1 MIKVKIINT
10 LSVDKHFKCI
20 LPFRRMDI
28 LSVLNNTWGADMGKT
43 GVSSF
48 LRRYRSKHGL
58 SREALAE
65 KLDISDSYLAALEL
79 GTRKPSYDTLL
90 KIVNTLEVSVDSVIG
105 TDGYVGKLEEKSE
118 ISIALNKLYQIL

>member
-1 MIKVKIINT
+1 M
-10 LSVDKHFKCI
+10 
-20 LPFRRMDI
+20 
-28 LSVLNNTWGADMGKT
+28 
-43 GVSSF
+43 
-48 LRRYRSKHGL
+48 RRYRSKHGL

-90 KIVNTLEVSVDSVIG
+90 KIVNTLEVSADSVIG

-118 ISIALNKLYQIL
+118 ISIALDKLDPPVRKYVLAALKLILDHFSK

>member
-1 MIKVKIINT
+1 
-10 LSVDKHFKCI
+10 
-20 LPFRRMDI
+20 MDI

-90 KIVNTLEVSVDSVIG
+90 KIVNTLEVSADSVIG

-118 ISIALNKLYQIL
+118 ISIALDKLDPPVRKYVLAALKLILDHFSK

>member
-1 MIKVKIINT
+1 
-10 LSVDKHFKCI
+10 
-20 LPFRRMDI
+20 MDI

-65 KLDISDSYLAALEL
+65 KLDISDSYYGADL
-79 GTRKPSYDTLL
+79 
-90 KIVNTLEVSVDSVIG
+90 
-105 TDGYVGKLEEKSE
+105 
-118 ISIALNKLYQIL
+118 

>member
-1 MIKVKIINT
+1 
-10 LSVDKHFKCI
+10 
-20 LPFRRMDI
+20 MDI

-90 KIVNTLEVSVDSVIG
+90 KIVNTLEVSADSVIG
-105 TDGYVGKLEEKSE
+105 TEGYVGKLEEKSE
-118 ISIALNKLYQIL
+118 ISIALDKLDPPVRKYALAALKLILDHFSK

>member
-1 MIKVKIINT
+1 
-10 LSVDKHFKCI
+10 
-20 LPFRRMDI
+20 MDI

-90 KIVNTLEVSVDSVIG
+90 KIVLAPGAHSQFGS
-105 TDGYVGKLEEKSE
+105 GKNSQFKPER
-118 ISIALNKLYQIL
+118 

>member
-1 MIKVKIINT
+1 
-10 LSVDKHFKCI
+10 
-20 LPFRRMDI
+20 MDI

-48 LRRYRSKHGL
+48 LRRYRSKYGL

-90 KIVNTLEVSVDSVIG
+90 KIVNTLEVLADSVIG

-118 ISIALNKLYQIL
+118 I